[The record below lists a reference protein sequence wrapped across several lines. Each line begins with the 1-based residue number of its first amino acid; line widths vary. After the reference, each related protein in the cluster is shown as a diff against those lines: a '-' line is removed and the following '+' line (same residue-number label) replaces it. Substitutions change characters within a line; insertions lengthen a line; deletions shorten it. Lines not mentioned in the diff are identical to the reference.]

1 MKNMD
6 KRIIYI
12 KPINLDDQIE
22 DKINKNIPIKTE
34 EKLSYFKNE
43 KNTQYN
49 LNDNYFQVISQ
60 RDCIH
65 QKTKKLEKSIQL
77 KNETKL
83 KSFEKDNIINSKC
96 LLQNKNNNNINLKNN
111 NLDNETMK
119 KIVNQ
124 RKCLHKIYAKDKRII
139 NHTYKSVTPSKS
151 GDKSYKQDKQ
161 IVISKIN
168 ETIYLSNKD
177 KDSRNNKKKLI
188 TNRKNKNKIKFGL
201 YDPTFK
207 SLKYKHYS
215 DNFDNSIKSTLRINN
230 SIVNKYN
237 KYNHTIE
244 PDKNKEKIYSNYI
257 NTISYNDINNNFNES
272 LIKHRK
278 ENQQNLIRLR
288 KLLFNNK
295 RINYYI
301 NRKSEESKSNIIKNE
316 KEIYKININEKIK
329 NIINHERKK
338 LEESIDTYNQKLEMN
353 FNKKN
358 ILFKNYEKNKYIT
371 EINTEREAEKMFDN
385 MSIISNFHFQR
396 ENKL

>member
-60 RDCIH
+60 RDFIH

-83 KSFEKDNIINSKC
+83 KSFKKDNIINSKC
-96 LLQNKNNNNINLKNN
+96 LIQNKNNNNINLKNN

-139 NHTYKSVTPSKS
+139 NHTFKNISTSKNKN
-151 GDKSYKQDKQ
+151 KSYKQDKY
-161 IVISKIN
+161 IDSL
-168 ETIYLSNKD
+168 TIH
-177 KDSRNNKKKLI
+177 
-188 TNRKNKNKIKFGL
+188 KNKNQYNKINVTKNNNKTMKNRKTNKVIKIGL
-201 YDPTFK
+201 YDPASR

-215 DNFDNSIKSTLRINN
+215 DNFNNSIRSTFTINN
-230 SIVNKYN
+230 SSSSKYN
-237 KYNHTIE
+237 QTIKSDTNRNLSHL
-244 PDKNKEKIYSNYI
+244 DKFV
-257 NTISYNDINNNFNES
+257 NTISFNEINNNFNES

-278 ENQQNLIRLR
+278 ENQQNLIRLK
-288 KLLFNNK
+288 KLIFNNK
-295 RINYYI
+295 GINYYTS
-301 NRKSEESKSNIIKNE
+301 RKREESKSDIINE
-316 KEIYKININEKIK
+316 NDKELYKFNINEKIK
-329 NIINHERKK
+329 NIINNERKK
-338 LEESIDTYNQKLEMN
+338 LEESIDAYNKKLKSN
-353 FNKKN
+353 FNKKD
-358 ILFKNYEKNKYIT
+358 ILFKNYNQNKYIT
-371 EINTEREAEKMFDN
+371 GVDANKTKENDEQVDN
-385 MSIISNFHFQR
+385 MNIITDFYFKR
-396 ENKL
+396 ENKI